1 MEPILTFSAILT
13 AIIGGVTEALA
24 GKAID
29 ATPGTAR
36 KIKHAIDLVE
46 QTEPQGVLDQA
57 VQRAVEGARVELLE
71 TYAFSSAG
79 DEVARDVVALFEK
92 YELFAG
98 EVARRVI
105 FEGKPDFEHLRKDH
119 NQERYLM
126 RVIRQAAAQRGLWTG
141 EDLRHLK
148 SVGQELVDFMRAHV
162 DLENSKI
169 YPVAMELLQ
178 GERGEQLTE
187 AFQDFERARRSH
199 GYDGFLNELAEELVR
214 DYSGE
219 QVA

>member
-1 MEPILTFSAILT
+1 MSVLTPLFDEHRLILRVTDAFENYLKQLPTDSAEVRQDLHRFVTFYREF
-13 AIIGGVTEALA
+13 V
-24 GKAID
+24 
-29 ATPGTAR
+29 
-36 KIKHAIDLVE
+36 DLVHHE
-46 QTEPQGVLDQA
+46 KEEAVLMPAMVKAGCDWD
-57 VQRAVEGARVELLE
+57 
-71 TYAFSSAG
+71 SA
-79 DEVARDVVALFEK
+79 
-92 YELFAG
+92 
-98 EVARRVI
+98 
-105 FEGKPDFEHLRKDH
+105 DFEHLRKDH

-199 GYDGFLNELAEELVR
+199 GHDGFLNELAEELVR